1 MLAVTTGRSG
11 VPERRAAPVSAAERR
26 RPMSDGL
33 MGDASMRIT
42 TSLGSGSQMGTSS
55 SESSSVPSCVT
66 KERNCCPVSG
76 VPVVM
81 SVR

>member
-1 MLAVTTGRSG
+1 
-11 VPERRAAPVSAAERR
+11 
-26 RPMSDGL
+26 

-42 TSLGSGSQMGTSS
+42 TSLGSGSQLGTSS

-76 VPVVM
+76 PPVVIV
-81 SVR
+81 SVSIQF